1 MFKHFEEF
9 SPTLNKGIILFM
21 ERLDMDKRNRELFCD
36 LLGFVYDEGKIAGKE
51 EFLKDQQLK
60 QINEDGDSDKE

>member
-1 MFKHFEEF
+1 
-9 SPTLNKGIILFM
+9 M

-51 EFLKDQQLK
+51 EFLKDQQSK
-60 QINEDGDSDKE
+60 QINEDGDSNNE